1 MLVILQLQ
9 NALFCEINIF
19 VSDTPRGQYLKSS
32 IAVRAERVCTH
43 NSARTP
49 SKYARNN
56 DKDEP
61 VSLDKFSFQYV
72 LFVKYVVKKLRNPTK
87 P

>member
-1 MLVILQLQ
+1 MRYFVTLT
-9 NALFCEINIF
+9 F
-19 VSDTPRGQYLKSS
+19 VSGTPRGQLKSS

-43 NSARTP
+43 TSVRTP
-49 SKYARNN
+49 SKYAGNN

-72 LFVKYVVKKLRNPTK
+72 K
-87 P
+87 PFS